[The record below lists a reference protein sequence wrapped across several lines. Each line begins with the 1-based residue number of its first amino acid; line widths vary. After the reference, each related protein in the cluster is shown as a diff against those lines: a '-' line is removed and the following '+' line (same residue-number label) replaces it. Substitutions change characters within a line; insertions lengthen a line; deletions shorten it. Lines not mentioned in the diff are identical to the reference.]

1 MLCTKRGL
9 RSDGLQAFDA
19 ADQCGAEDL
28 HLEPRDRP
36 APQGT
41 APEGSAGRATSSTL
55 DALDRTGVRVLSSC
69 RQGACGTC
77 ETPVLAG

>member
-1 MLCTKRGL
+1 MRRTSAVRKTSISSREIG
-9 RSDGLQAFDA
+9 RPRREPHRREAQDA
-19 ADQCGAEDL
+19 
-28 HLEPRDRP
+28 R
-36 APQGT
+36 
-41 APEGSAGRATSSTL
+41 SSTL